1 MSSNS
6 STLRLRLL
14 SLAFI
19 GALLLTGC
27 APSTTGFNHPSSDN
41 NCNELWLE
49 VDQTLEQFDIYDA
62 ASARVA
68 GYPFLRNNRFYA
80 AAATKLTAPEQQ
92 RQIVR
97 QLQRLDLEGRYREL
111 NRLPR
116 AQQQKLSQR
125 WADSPSPTALKE
137 KIAQCSATLVRHT
150 VKQPNFYPQL
160 RRSLSIEDDY
170 STWQRSL
177 GLYPLTSWFVGSSAH
192 QAHLEMQQ
200 RVQQY
205 DPAMQTPNSV
215 LYSPKVT
222 APLSHKAM
230 AAMLKSTRDN
240 EINTSLLSSAD
251 MQRLAYSWAPTLRQ
265 FVDGDNDS
273 NLIGRVRRDHKGIH
287 IDIQL
292 PTVYYYISH
301 CYLQG
306 QPTIQINYVFW
317 YASNRS
323 KDIAWWARGNL
334 DGFTL
339 RYTLRRSGELA
350 MVDLIKNCGCYHGFI
365 PDAQLFDT
373 QNLRR
378 SERSAQILQHLPQ
391 QAEQQRLEFILSD
404 SQQILHVSVA
414 QDDVQAHHPYQLRPY
429 NELEQLADDEGNIS
443 NLFNAHGIVPDTSR
457 AEALFLYPMG
467 IKAVGSM
474 RQRGHQ
480 PITLIGRDHFD
491 NPNLFDQTF
500 NYLRP
505 TTPND
510 GHRDSNLER

>member
-1 MSSNS
+1 MPPNS
-6 STLRLRLL
+6 SMLRLRLL

-19 GALLLTGC
+19 GVLLLTGC
-27 APSTTGFNHPSSDN
+27 APSTTGFNLPSSDD
-41 NCNELWLE
+41 NCRELWLE
-49 VDQTLEQFDIYDA
+49 ADQTLEQFDIYDA
-62 ASARVA
+62 ASARVT

-80 AAATKLTAPEQQ
+80 STATKSITSEQQ

-125 WADSPSPTALKE
+125 WADSPSPAALKE

-150 VKQPNFYPQL
+150 VKQPNFYTQL
-160 RRSLSIEDDY
+160 RSSLSIQDDY

-177 GLYPLTSWFVGSSAH
+177 GLYPLTSWFVSSSAH
-192 QAHLEMQQ
+192 QAHLDMQQ

-205 DPAMQTPNSV
+205 DPAMQTQHSV
-215 LYSPKVT
+215 LYRPKVS

-230 AAMLKSTRDN
+230 AAMLKPTRDN
-240 EINTSLLSSAD
+240 ALDTPLLSSAD
-251 MQRLAYSWAPTLRQ
+251 MQHLAYSWAPTLRQ
-265 FVDGDNDS
+265 FVDGDNDT
-273 NLIGRVRRDHKGIH
+273 NLIGRVRHDHKGIH
-287 IDIQL
+287 IDPQQ
-292 PTVYYYISH
+292 PTVYYYTSL

-306 QPTIQINYVFW
+306 QPTVQINYVFW

-323 KDIAWWARGNL
+323 KNIAWWARGNL

-350 MVDLIKNCGCYHGFI
+350 MVDLIKSCGCYHGFI

-373 QNLRR
+373 KNLLRP
-378 SERSAQILQHLPQ
+378 ERSAQILQHLPQ
-391 QAEQQRLEFILSD
+391 RAEQQRLEFVLSD
-404 SQQILHVSVA
+404 SQQILHINVA
-414 QDDVQAHHPYQLRPY
+414 QENVQAHRPYLLLPY
-429 NELEQLADDEGNIS
+429 NELEQLTDDEGNIS
-443 NLFNAHGIVPDTSR
+443 SLFNAHGIVPDTSR

-500 NYLRP
+500 NYIRP

-510 GHRDSNLER
+510 GHSDSNLER